1 MLHFE
6 ALTISLGKGKEVV
19 SSNFEEK
26 TDYVYVKQEIVK

>member
-6 ALTISLGKGKEVV
+6 ALTIPLEKGKVIV
-19 SSNFEEK
+19 SSNFKEK